1 MLSNIVEDFISS
13 GVLRRDQY
21 DELWDIFDTTL
32 ISQYSIM
39 KNNTPNYE
47 DVFVYVTTMMLKH
60 NLHNCTESTPLRQAL
75 RDLFNENPKEFDL
88 MKSGNPKMTGFFMGR
103 VFKKVGQIYNP
114 KDVQDKMS
122 EMVVEETTTHFWEE

>member
-1 MLSNIVEDFISS
+1 MLSDILEDFISS
-13 GVLRRDQY
+13 GVLRKDQY
-21 DELWDIFDTTL
+21 NELWDLFDTAL
-32 ISQYSIM
+32 ISKYSISQ
-39 KNNTPNYE
+39 NNTPNYE
-47 DVFVYVTTMMLKH
+47 EVFVYITTMMLKH